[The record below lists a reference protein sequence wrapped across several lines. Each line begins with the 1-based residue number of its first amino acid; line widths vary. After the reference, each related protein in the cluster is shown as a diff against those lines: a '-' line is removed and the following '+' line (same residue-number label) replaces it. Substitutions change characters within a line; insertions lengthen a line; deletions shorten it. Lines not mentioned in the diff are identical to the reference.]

1 MSLSIS
7 RAVSALGLF
16 LLTFLAPVVAAQKDP
31 RVVVEE
37 TTIGVIQRNSLTLK
51 LRDGSTRNFQVKANV
66 SLDYADD
73 GDEVRVTVRDNVITS
88 IKVLKERK

>member
-1 MSLSIS
+1 MSLSIF
-7 RAVSALGLF
+7 RAMPALSLF
-16 LLTFLAPVVAAQKDP
+16 LLASLAPVAAAQKDT
-31 RVVVEE
+31 RVAVEE
-37 TTIGVIQRNSLTLK
+37 TAFGVIQRNTLTLK

-88 IKVLKERK
+88 IKVTRQRK